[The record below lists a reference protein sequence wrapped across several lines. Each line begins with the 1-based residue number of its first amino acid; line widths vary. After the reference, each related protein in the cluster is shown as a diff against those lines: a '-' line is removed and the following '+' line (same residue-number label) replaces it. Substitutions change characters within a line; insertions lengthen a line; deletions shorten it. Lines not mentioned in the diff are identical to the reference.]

1 MCGLSIYLNHRHNII
16 KGVFAMGTF
25 EPWHLLLIIYMVVFI
40 VVLVVWP
47 FWRIF
52 DKAGYPGIMSL
63 LMIIPIFNVIA
74 LFFLAFAQWPAL
86 KRDIR

>member
-1 MCGLSIYLNHRHNII
+1 
-16 KGVFAMGTF
+16 MGTF
-25 EPWHLLLIIYMVVFI
+25 EPWHLLLIIFMVVFM

-63 LMIIPIFNVIA
+63 LMIIPIFNVI
-74 LFFLAFAQWPAL
+74 
-86 KRDIR
+86 

>member
-1 MCGLSIYLNHRHNII
+1 
-16 KGVFAMGTF
+16 
-25 EPWHLLLIIYMVVFI
+25 

-74 LFFLAFAQWPAL
+74 LFFLAFAQWPVL